1 MENYVK
7 TIDLHLSSK
16 LLKELQE
23 KGFSI
28 SYPYFTKF
36 QAKKEGI
43 SCTLYAS
50 GKLVVQGKNAPEFIE
65 FFLEPEILLSFD
77 YNTPA
82 TQSTF
87 VPHIGI
93 DESGKGD
100 FFGPLCIAGVFVES
114 HQLEALHKAGVK
126 DSKTLTDIS
135 IRKIALHIRKIC
147 QYHIVRI
154 NPPKYNEIYV
164 HFKNLNKLL
173 AWGHA
178 TTIENL
184 IEKSQCSTIIID
196 QFADESVVELALKR
210 KKLQV
215 HLTQRHRA
223 EEDIAVAAASI
234 LARDAF
240 LEGMDF
246 LSQELGLS
254 LPKGCSEAVKKTA
267 AQILRKWGEEKL
279 KSVCKQHFKTFHM
292 ILEKESL

>member
-7 TIDLHLSSK
+7 TIDLHISPK

-28 SYPYFTKF
+28 SHPPFTEF

-77 YNTPA
+77 YNSPPTR
-82 TQSTF
+82 STF
-87 VPHIGI
+87 IPHIGI

-100 FFGPLCIAGVFVES
+100 FFGPLCIAGVFVEP
-114 HQLEALHKAGVK
+114 HQLDSLHKAGVK
-126 DSKTLTDIS
+126 DSKTITDLN
-135 IRKIALHIRKIC
+135 IRKIALQIRKIC

-154 NPPKYNEIYV
+154 NPPKYNEIYQ

-178 TTIENL
+178 TAIEHL
-184 IEKSQCSTIIID
+184 MEKSHCSTIIVD

-210 KKLQV
+210 KKLEV

-234 LARDAF
+234 LAREAF
-240 LEGMDF
+240 LEGMNV
-246 LSQELGLS
+246 LSEELGIS
-254 LPKGCSEAVKKTA
+254 LPKGCSESVKKTA
-267 AQILRKWGEEKL
+267 AQILRKWGAEKL
-279 KSVCKQHFKTFHM
+279 KSVCKQHFKTLNM
-292 ILEKESL
+292 VLEKELR